1 MEFGEDRE
9 TAMAA
14 MIPFAFKE
22 TPLKGGDGTMWMK
35 MVNGTP
41 KTRALK
47 HP

>member
-22 TPLKGGDGTMWMK
+22 NPPERGGWNDVDEDGQRYTQNKG
-35 MVNGTP
+35 P
-41 KTRALK
+41 
-47 HP
+47 